1 MSASRIVAR
10 VETRLLMLT
19 PIDSRADSRRLYAE
33 PYLTS
38 FSLILESKSSIIL
51 KLSSLVISILFTDIP
66 QEKSMS
72 ILLESEELIPT

>member
-1 MSASRIVAR
+1 MSASRIVDR

-33 PYLTS
+33 PYLAS